1 MVQSLPLLESSF
13 TSFLATLKGQLY
25 SRQSGSSPSQ
35 RSIHVNHQDTV
46 SITLPQVPPNVIDF
60 KLTNSPE
67 TGGQT
72 SSQSPELH
80 NVTIKGI
87 SPDPFMDLLYLGWNP
102 DLPDP
107 VILNH

>member
-1 MVQSLPLLESSF
+1 MRV
-13 TSFLATLKGQLY
+13 
-25 SRQSGSSPSQ
+25 
-35 RSIHVNHQDTV
+35 
-46 SITLPQVPPNVIDF
+46 
-60 KLTNSPE
+60 
-67 TGGQT
+67 QT

-87 SPDPFMDLLYLGWNP
+87 DPDPFMDLLYLGWNP